1 MSMYSYSLSTLRS
14 EVLTRYDLPASSTST
29 KPTTAQLTSLVN
41 TSIRR
46 FTNLLLALYG
56 DDYLTT
62 MSTVSTVAG
71 TATVSLPTRCFRVQG
86 VAWVRGQQDIVRLR
100 RATVD
105 DLLDGGAS
113 PTDPR
118 AWDTEP
124 MYSLLG
130 QTLTFVP
137 VPSAVYTIR
146 LVYAQLLA
154 NLSADVD
161 TVELGPAWD
170 DWVIND
176 VCSMIA
182 QIREDDPSVWVQ
194 FRDMARADIEDA
206 AKHRDDNDPP
216 RVRRLFDAGIRD
228 IKQRNL
234 EGEYY

>member
-1 MSMYSYSLSTLRS
+1 MSLYSYSLSTLRS
-14 EVLTRYDLPASSTST
+14 EILTRYDLPASSTTT

-56 DDYLTT
+56 DDFLTT
-62 MSTVSTVAG
+62 MSTISTVAN
-71 TATVSLPTRCFRVQG
+71 TATVSLPTRCFRVCG

-124 MYSLLG
+124 MYTLLG
-130 QTLTFVP
+130 QTITFVP
-137 VPSAVYTIR
+137 VPSAAYTVR
-146 LVYAQLLA
+146 LVYDALLA
-154 NLSADVD
+154 NLSADGD
-161 TVELGPAWD
+161 TVDLGPGWD
-170 DWVIND
+170 DWIIND

-182 QIREDDPSVWVQ
+182 AIREEDPGVWVN
-194 FRDMARADIEDA
+194 FREMARKDIEDA
-206 AKHRDDNDPP
+206 AKHRDDNDTP

-228 IKQRNL
+228 IKQHNL